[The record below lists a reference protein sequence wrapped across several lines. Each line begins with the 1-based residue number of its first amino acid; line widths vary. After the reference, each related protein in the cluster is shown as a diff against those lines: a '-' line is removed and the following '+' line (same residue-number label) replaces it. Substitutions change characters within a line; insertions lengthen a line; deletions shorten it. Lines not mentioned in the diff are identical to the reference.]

1 MEKLIKEEIKKI
13 CCFANAASKLSYYNW
28 DHEKKEQIQNGLIS
42 FIRDKIRKSEINEF
56 MCISLLIVGFIL
68 ENKQNDAIQKN
79 DDTRENDD
87 IQEIVSEI
95 VKMENVEIVTK
106 IYLAVIR
113 DLYGNDVEYHKSD
126 CLKYLKKYKEF
137 KDCTYTLNV

>member
-1 MEKLIKEEIKKI
+1 MGILFKCQRKDYI
-13 CCFANAASKLSYYNW
+13 CKFLLTIPIAASS
-28 DHEKKEQIQNGLIS
+28 
-42 FIRDKIRKSEINEF
+42 
-56 MCISLLIVGFIL
+56 
-68 ENKQNDAIQKN
+68 AI
-79 DDTRENDD
+79 
-87 IQEIVSEI
+87 IAEIVSEI

>member
-1 MEKLIKEEIKKI
+1 
-13 CCFANAASKLSYYNW
+13 
-28 DHEKKEQIQNGLIS
+28 
-42 FIRDKIRKSEINEF
+42 
-56 MCISLLIVGFIL
+56 
-68 ENKQNDAIQKN
+68 
-79 DDTRENDD
+79 
-87 IQEIVSEI
+87 
-95 VKMENVEIVTK
+95 MENVEIVTK